1 MSQFNKKLD
10 LGWGNP
16 YFLLQVLNNE
26 ITKTFSGATWDFMD
40 VVYEKDA
47 GNELLLEKCK
57 QITEMLTGN
66 QYKHYLITNGATQA
80 INTIMRTWSHER
92 SLAYCV
98 TGKLGYPF
106 YPDMISKNGLWQK
119 KVELSSHYIDVSDE
133 MVLIDSP
140 SNPLGEQISDMI
152 YVKDRENVVW
162 DAVYHS
168 KIYNANMLRVPNH
181 EVFVNSFSKFLGLT
195 GARVGWLATN
205 YTYDYEQFKKESLY
219 ENATV
224 SQPSQNLVLEILQS
238 INIDN
243 FMDKS
248 RRSLERNRDII
259 NGISSLVGGDVQEV
273 GMFYS
278 FHVDNKM
285 IELFDRSDIGYVLF
299 DVDDDKMMRLN
310 IGQTSDILQ
319 KAVRRINKVDGRK

>member
-1 MSQFNKKLD
+1 MSQFIKKLD
-10 LGWGNP
+10 LSWGNP

-40 VVYEKDA
+40 VIYEEDA
-47 GNELLLEKCK
+47 GNEALLEKCK

-66 QYKHYLITNGATQA
+66 KYKHYLITNGATQA
-80 INTIMRTWSHER
+80 INTIMRTWNYER
-92 SLAYCV
+92 GIVYCV

-106 YPDMISKNGLWQK
+106 YPEMIDKNGLWQK
-119 KVELSSHYIDVSDE
+119 KVDLSSHNIDLSDE
-133 MVLIDSP
+133 MVLVDSP

-152 YVKDRENVVW
+152 YVKDRQNVVW

-168 KIYNANMLRVPNH
+168 KIYNANMLRTPNH
-181 EVFVNSFSKFLGLT
+181 EVYVNSFSKLLGLT
-195 GARVGWLATN
+195 GSRVGWLATN
-205 YTYDYEQFKKESLY
+205 DTYDYEQFKKESLY

-224 SQPSQNLVLEILQS
+224 SQPSQKLIIEVLQS
-238 INIDN
+238 IDINNFID
-243 FMDKS
+243 KG

-259 NGISSLVGGDVQEV
+259 DGISSLVGGEVQEI

-278 FHVDNKM
+278 FHVDKKM
-285 IELFDRSDIGYVLF
+285 IDLFNKSDIGYVLF
-299 DVDDDKMMRLN
+299 DVDGDKMMRLN

-319 KAVRRINKVDGRK
+319 KAVRRIRKIDGRK